1 MSGRDRQTVRVN
13 NRGRLDDM
21 EQERLNERETRA
33 WIGFQH
39 MRIEVNE
46 VLARR
51 LARDFGLTEAEFV
64 VLLRL
69 SRIPEHRQRA
79 RDLAAALHWE
89 RSRLSRQVSR
99 METRGTVKRAPS
111 EGDARGYDVVM
122 TDAGLAAFQAA
133 WPAWVEGIRH
143 CFADVLSPEQLDA
156 LADIA
161 AAIDTHYVAQ
171 HRSGG
176 PNAPA
181 EDAHTA
187 GDVLESADSLE
198 SAH

>member
-1 MSGRDRQTVRVN
+1 
-13 NRGRLDDM
+13 M
-21 EQERLNERETRA
+21 EQEQLNERETRA

-51 LARDFGLTEAEFV
+51 LARDFGLTEADFV
-64 VLLRL
+64 ILLRL

-79 RDLAAALHWE
+79 RDLAVALHWE

-99 METRGTVKRAPS
+99 METRGTVMRAPS

-122 TDAGLAAFQAA
+122 TGAGLAAFQAA
-133 WPAWVEGIRH
+133 WPAWVDGIRH

-161 AAIDTHYVAQ
+161 EAIDTHYAAQ
-171 HRSGG
+171 HRPG
-176 PNAPA
+176 AL
-181 EDAHTA
+181 
-187 GDVLESADSLE
+187 GDILESADPQE
-198 SAH
+198 SVH